1 MLITL
6 PTMIDIWNITS
17 GDEVS
22 EDPKAGQHCLM
33 NTNKKKKKYA
43 NLLSTEHHQLSNVW
57 HDSTLCR
64 TRQMGAAAEHCDVVS
79 SLAL

>member
-1 MLITL
+1 
-6 PTMIDIWNITS
+6 MIDIWNITS

-22 EDPKAGQHCLM
+22 EDPKVGQHCLM
-33 NTNKKKKKYA
+33 NKFTNEKKQKYA
-43 NLLSTEHHQLSNVW
+43 NLLSTIYFRQLSNVR
-57 HDSTLCR
+57 HDSTLYR